1 MTRIRTIV
9 LSSAAAGAVALAV
22 AARTPHDDLGSRR
35 SALNDLLAEHW
46 DYTLS
51 TTPEFASILGDR
63 RWNDRSSDHSLAA
76 IEKDLAR
83 QREYLRRFSAI
94 DVKDFPEQEEL
105 NSVLMRRDLAEGL
118 EGAKFKSW
126 EMPVNTRDLTAD
138 EKATIVPILMALAG
152 SIRAG
157 LDKAEL
163 GWPARVHRPSP
174 DLSPEGRGA
183 EEDQFPPA
191 QADRVAVQPALARA
205 AARGAGDAA
214 ATAVSPVSFQDIAGG

>member
-1 MTRIRTIV
+1 MSDGGFLAADRPVRPSIARAIHQAQAVMRDRHVTMIERLAARI
-9 LSSAAAGAVALAV
+9 AAGPR
-22 AARTPHDDLGSRR
+22 AR
-35 SALNDLLAEHW
+35 E
-46 DYTLS
+46 
-51 TTPEFASILGDR
+51 
-63 RWNDRSSDHSLAA
+63 
-76 IEKDLAR
+76 
-83 QREYLRRFSAI
+83 
-94 DVKDFPEQEEL
+94 
-105 NSVLMRRDLAEGL
+105 
-118 EGAKFKSW
+118 SW